1 MKVEEE
7 IEFIK
12 NLVNAHFNDGY
23 HLIQAKDSQE
33 SVEQQVK
40 RTQNWQ
46 VRIVMGILAFICL
59 SIGINGLLHFDAFH
73 ELVGSMTLPAD
84 SKLILS
90 GLTVFGIIFALIGI
104 DPTLVMKMDSSKGFR
119 KEFAQEIEPQDEKAK
134 KRTQN
139 FLDNLSLYQT
149 TFKKTDQAAHDALTS
164 LYSDVDEQGND
175 PKIPLGVSASIN
187 TLFANDTLYNL
198 VLYGQ
203 LTSQG
208 FEAEKVIADNQ
219 KLISLSCALNKIDSY
234 DTKPSDQGK
243 YDRMKLEYGQ
253 EFTKT
258 IQDLCKLYQMSCQQ
272 EASAIVNRSD
282 GKYGNL
288 LPDTYR
294 QKVVDNFVKNV

>member
-1 MKVEEE
+1 
-7 IEFIK
+7 
-12 NLVNAHFNDGY
+12 
-23 HLIQAKDSQE
+23 
-33 SVEQQVK
+33 
-40 RTQNWQ
+40 
-46 VRIVMGILAFICL
+46 MGILAFICL

-73 ELVGSMTLPAD
+73 ELVGPMTLPAD

-134 KRTQN
+134 ERTQN
-139 FLDNLSLYQT
+139 FLNNLSLYQT

-175 PKIPLGVSASIN
+175 PKIPLGVSALIN

-208 FEAEKVIADNQ
+208 QETENRVLAHKRFLA
-219 KLISLSCALNKIDSY
+219 LSDSLNKIDSY
-234 DTKPSDQGK
+234 SVKPNDMSK
-243 YDRMKLEYGQ
+243 YTQMKIDYGQ
-253 EFTKT
+253 EYGKLLK
-258 IQDLCKLYQMSCQQ
+258 DLCHSYDMLC
-272 EASAIVNRSD
+272 EREISAIINRSD
-282 GKYGNL
+282 DKYSDL
-288 LPDTYR
+288 LPKDYR
-294 QKVVDNFVKNV
+294 QKAVDSFVKNI